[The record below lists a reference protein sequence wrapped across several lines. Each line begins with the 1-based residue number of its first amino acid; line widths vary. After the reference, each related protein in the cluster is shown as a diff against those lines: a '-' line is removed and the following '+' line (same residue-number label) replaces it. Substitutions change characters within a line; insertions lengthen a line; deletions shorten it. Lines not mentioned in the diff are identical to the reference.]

1 MDMLKL
7 IEGPIGASIA
17 LGLSFALMVAV
28 VTGIISI

>member
-1 MDMLKL
+1 MHILKL

-28 VTGIISI
+28 VMGLVSI